1 MKKADLVL
9 TRIKSF
15 VCQII
20 MKRGELYNL
29 QEEKRRNKELV
40 ITTGNEARQK
50 QLKTPTPDNASEDA
64 TTGSSEKD
72 QSTEGNHAGRNRK

>member
-50 QLKTPTPDNASEDA
+50 QLKTPTADKASENG
-64 TTGSSEKD
+64 TTGNSEKYK
-72 QSTEGNHAGRNRK
+72 TEE